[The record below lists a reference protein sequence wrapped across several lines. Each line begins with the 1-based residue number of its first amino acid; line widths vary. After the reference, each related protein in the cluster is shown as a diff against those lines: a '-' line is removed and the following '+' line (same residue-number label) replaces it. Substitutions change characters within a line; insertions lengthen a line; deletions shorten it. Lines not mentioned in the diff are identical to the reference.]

1 MAGDFSGRDSLP
13 PGWYYD
19 VTSDGRVFFMHLRVP
34 VRAREDDTHVRKR
47 ACRATKGTHPS
58 VTSARGDGAILTPS
72 RVCAHSSECHVD
84 RGSEDTRS
92 TTWLHPRT
100 SEPVSTGHRHRSDLP
115 RGWEEGFTPEGAS
128 FFIDHNERVTT
139 FFHPE
144 TGHAAEEN
152 AGFLLNDT
160 MPYEERG
167 GERPGSLV
175 SNTTNTTLTTTT
187 HTTSTIS
194 KKAQPFGKGSAVIT
208 RNPKAPVV
216 KYGWLF
222 KQDSAG
228 MKLWKR
234 RWFVLSDLC
243 LFYYKDSKEEQL
255 QGSILLP
262 SYEISPVEL
271 PDNVTRKYAFKMS
284 PTGQRAYYY
293 SRDFVMHYQAQQTGR
308 RTYFLAA
315 ESQRDAE
322 DWMAALGHTALSQ
335 PRRNGQGGGGPNQHA
350 ERLHHEEPARNGR
363 GDHHGLGGA
372 SGGGA
377 GRGEGPR
384 SPRRAPRS
392 NGGGGAPAAGPGA
405 GGGGGGRRELRLSDS
420 DSGGGDA
427 RATVAQPR
435 HGEGP
440 RAHVWPE
447 VAGTVARGP
456 YPSEGAHPPRGP
468 DPRQPHQPVIV
479 SRPPR
484 SNHGQGPNPARQS
497 GPQTQTMP
505 RLRREVRPDMTDQA
519 RPSQP
524 ALPSRLAAGPGAATP
539 ASTAPAYSTRTL
551 PVRGAVGG
559 APEAAGGGGRGQ
571 RHAAQHGANVA
582 ARPGDYKYAQDRV
595 ILRGMND
602 EDKRSSKEGTV
613 WRLYEWQ
620 QRQLFRQGI
629 APPSRSPTEAPASPS
644 VDRGAGPF
652 AGAAARS
659 SRGVTSPHA
668 PVGRVAVAA
677 GRYSQDDAGTA
688 RRAPAGAAYKS
699 PESQDRRSLPGAYS
713 SLPHSVTTYSL
724 SSKPMSAAPSSPT
737 GGHLPDDKE
746 IELRLGRLC
755 EEDQSLRSLT
765 AHLQQLQ
772 DDKARLE
779 EALETTHR
787 QMQEFRGQPAHQ
799 QKILYQ
805 QRLLQEDLVQL
816 LAQISHSNSE
826 WERVMQER
834 RGLEREARGLQDAAA
849 AQLARLGPAAGAPA
863 AARLQKQLWRME
875 DVLRGLQYVG
885 SAGQRDGSTR
895 DEAPQPRGGAPV
907 DRGYEPPPPPR
918 NYERYLEEE
927 EERAPP
933 RPPLPRAYSPD
944 DAAAMGGEQPP
955 SPSAEG
961 GRPPDVPPLPRETQA
976 LRHTSVRELKRQSG
990 ERRRDR
996 EHGGLTNGDY
1006 QYHSEPELSIG
1017 ANSDPSS
1024 SLYRST
1030 LPGQSQMLS
1039 VSSFVTLRRSQT
1051 EANVSSQRDRP
1062 RSALERLY
1070 SGGGGGGGRM
1080 SAEEQ
1085 LARMKRNQRTLQ
1097 RQRKRSLS
1105 SASDKRG
1112 GGASAATAAGGGGA
1126 LANSRAAA
1134 GGTATLPARPHSAS
1148 FAYQHWDPEES
1159 ELRPS
1164 GGSAVSWGWDGGA
1177 PPRSSSS
1184 SAPPAPAA
1192 PPAAPPRAER
1202 SSAPRGR
1209 DGITEIDVEPD
1220 SYEVDL
1226 FKELGRPDKVVIPER
1241 YMEME
1246 PEEALGP
1253 EEMEARRRTVAK
1265 IQNLLARSSGHAVP
1279 VAVAPGGEAEVPGVS
1294 EDQERIISMSHAL
1307 ASEASRRSKAVA
1319 ARKRCA
1325 SLSEEA
1331 NDVFV

>member
-1 MAGDFSGRDSLP
+1 MRLLLMLLMMMLMMIMLLLMKMVIVLMMLTERDCATGRHPPSLVSREMAGDFSGRDSLP

-19 VTSDGRVFFMHLRVP
+19 VTSDGRVFFMH
-34 VRAREDDTHVRKR
+34 
-47 ACRATKGTHPS
+47 
-58 VTSARGDGAILTPS
+58 
-72 RVCAHSSECHVD
+72 
-84 RGSEDTRS
+84 EDTRS

-100 SEPVSTGHRHRSDLP
+100 SEPVSTGHRRRSDLP

-175 SNTTNTTLTTTT
+175 SDTTNTTLTTTT

-194 KKAQPFGKGSAVIT
+194 KKAQPFGKGSAVIA

-271 PDNVTRKYAFKMS
+271 PDNVTRKYAFK
-284 PTGQRAYYY
+284 
-293 SRDFVMHYQAQQTGR
+293 AQQTGR

-335 PRRNGQGGGGPNQHA
+335 PRRARCYPQHTAPRLTATKTKVPSIALNKSCQRAAPVKDTPA
-350 ERLHHEEPARNGR
+350 EVGSMTRLEGSEFRGR
-363 GDHHGLGGA
+363 GRPVNPHRRRISRSLQFESSGRPGCNRGGA
-372 SGGGA
+372 T
-377 GRGEGPR
+377 RP
-384 SPRRAPRS
+384 SPPFAVDITDLVVSFATDKPS
-392 NGGGGAPAAGPGA
+392 TSPQKLAAGSSPF
-405 GGGGGGRRELRLSDS
+405 
-420 DSGGGDA
+420 
-427 RATVAQPR
+427 
-435 HGEGP
+435 
-440 RAHVWPE
+440 
-447 VAGTVARGP
+447 
-456 YPSEGAHPPRGP
+456 YPDRPPP
-468 DPRQPHQPVIV
+468 
-479 SRPPR
+479 SRPP
-484 SNHGQGPNPARQS
+484 HS

-524 ALPSRLAAGPGAATP
+524 ALPSRLAAGPGPAAP

-551 PVRGAVGG
+551 PVRGAP
-559 APEAAGGGGRGQ
+559 APPPHPRLGRLDLSTP
-571 RHAAQHGANVA
+571 RSSRTSDPTVA
-582 ARPGDYKYAQDRV
+582 ADPPTPPAQDRV
-595 ILRGMND
+595 LLRGMND

-629 APPSRSPTEAPASPS
+629 APPSRSPTEVPASAG
-644 VDRGAGPF
+644 VERGAGPF
-652 AGAAARS
+652 VGTAARS

-677 GRYSQDDAGTA
+677 GRYSQDDAGPA

-737 GGHLPDDKE
+737 GVHLPDDKE

-765 AHLQQLQ
+765 THLQQLQ

-816 LAQISHSNSE
+816 LAQISLSNSE

-834 RGLEREARGLQDAAA
+834 RGLEREARGLQDAAS

-895 DEAPQPRGGAPV
+895 DGAPQPRGGAPV

-1017 ANSDPSS
+1017 ASSDPSS

-1070 SGGGGGGGRM
+1070 SGGGGGGRM

-1148 FAYQHWDPEES
+1148 FAYVPLGPRGVGAS
-1159 ELRPS
+1159 PV
-1164 GGSAVSWGWDGGA
+1164 GGLG
-1177 PPRSSSS
+1177 
-1184 SAPPAPAA
+1184 A

-1202 SSAPRGR
+1202 SSTLARSAPRGR
-1209 DGITEIDVEPD
+1209 DGVTEIDVEPD

-1279 VAVAPGGEAEVPGVS
+1279 VAVAPGGEVEGPGVS

-1319 ARKRCA
+1319 AQALRNSVGSGSSVRALLMTSKDDDDF
-1325 SLSEEA
+1325 LL
-1331 NDVFV
+1331 

>member
-19 VTSDGRVFFMHLRVP
+19 VTSDGRVFFMH
-34 VRAREDDTHVRKR
+34 
-47 ACRATKGTHPS
+47 
-58 VTSARGDGAILTPS
+58 
-72 RVCAHSSECHVD
+72 
-84 RGSEDTRS
+84 EDTRS

-100 SEPVSTGHRHRSDLP
+100 SEPVSTGHRRRSDLP

-160 MPYEERG
+160 MLYGGSLSLCRPYEERG

-175 SNTTNTTLTTTT
+175 SDTTNTTLTTTT
-187 HTTSTIS
+187 HTTSTTFSPPPPFFSQIS
-194 KKAQPFGKGSAVIT
+194 KKAQPFGKGSAVIV

-271 PDNVTRKYAFKMS
+271 PDNVTRKYAFK
-284 PTGQRAYYY
+284 
-293 SRDFVMHYQAQQTGR
+293 AQQTGR

-392 NGGGGAPAAGPGA
+392 NGGGGGPRGGA
-405 GGGGGGRRELRLSDS
+405 GGRGRWGGPQGAAALGQRQRRWRCQGDGGAAPPRRGSQGRRHGGPGPLLLR
-420 DSGGGDA
+420 GGPPPPWPRPQAAPPA
-427 RATVAQPR
+427 RHRVAASAEQPR
-435 HGEGP
+435 PGP
-440 RAHVWPE
+440 QPSPAERPPDPDDAEAAPG
-447 VAGTVARGP
+447 APARCRCGGP
-456 YPSEGAHPPRGP
+456 WGAPPR
-468 DPRQPHQPVIV
+468 
-479 SRPPR
+479 
-484 SNHGQGPNPARQS
+484 
-497 GPQTQTMP
+497 
-505 RLRREVRPDMTDQA
+505 RR
-519 RPSQP
+519 
-524 ALPSRLAAGPGAATP
+524 
-539 ASTAPAYSTRTL
+539 
-551 PVRGAVGG
+551 
-559 APEAAGGGGRGQ
+559 GGGGRGQ
-571 RHAAQHGANVA
+571 RHAAQHGAHAA

-595 ILRGMND
+595 LLRGMND

-629 APPSRSPTEAPASPS
+629 APPSRSPTEVPASPG
-644 VDRGAGPF
+644 VERGAGPF
-652 AGAAARS
+652 VGAAARS

-677 GRYSQDDAGTA
+677 GRYSQDDAGPA

-737 GGHLPDDKE
+737 GVHLPDDKE

-765 AHLQQLQ
+765 THLQQLQ

-816 LAQISHSNSE
+816 LAQISLSNSE

-834 RGLEREARGLQDAAA
+834 RGLEREARGLQDAAS

-895 DEAPQPRGGAPV
+895 DGAPQPRGGAPV

-933 RPPLPRAYSPD
+933 RPPLPRAYSPE

-1017 ANSDPSS
+1017 ASSDPSS

-1030 LPGQSQMLS
+1030 LPGQSQMFS

-1070 SGGGGGGGRM
+1070 SGGGGGGRM

-1126 LANSRAAA
+1126 LVNSRAAA

-1148 FAYQHWDPEES
+1148 FAYVPLGPRGVGAS
-1159 ELRPS
+1159 PV
-1164 GGSAVSWGWDGGA
+1164 GGLG
-1177 PPRSSSS
+1177 
-1184 SAPPAPAA
+1184 
-1192 PPAAPPRAER
+1192 APPRAER
-1202 SSAPRGR
+1202 SSTLARSAPRGR
-1209 DGITEIDVEPD
+1209 DGVTEIDVEPD

-1279 VAVAPGGEAEVPGVS
+1279 VAVAPGGEVEGPGVS

-1319 ARKRCA
+1319 AQALRNSVGSGSSVRALLMTSKDDDDF
-1325 SLSEEA
+1325 LL
-1331 NDVFV
+1331 

>member
-1 MAGDFSGRDSLP
+1 MAGDDFTGRDSLP

-19 VTSDGRVFFMHLRVP
+19 VTSDGRVYFMH
-34 VRAREDDTHVRKR
+34 
-47 ACRATKGTHPS
+47 
-58 VTSARGDGAILTPS
+58 
-72 RVCAHSSECHVD
+72 
-84 RGSEDTRS
+84 EDTRS

-100 SEPVSTGHRHRSDLP
+100 SEPVSTGHRRRSDLP

-175 SNTTNTTLTTTT
+175 SDTTNTTLTTTT

-194 KKAQPFGKGSAVIT
+194 KKAQPFGKGSAVIA
-208 RNPKAPVV
+208 RNPKAAVV

-315 ESQRDAE
+315 ESQRDAD

-335 PRRNGQGGGGPNQHA
+335 PRRNGQGGPNHHA
-350 ERLHHEEPARNGR
+350 ERLRHEEPARNGR

-405 GGGGGGRRELRLSDS
+405 GGGGGGRREPRLSDS
-420 DSGGGDA
+420 DGGGGGGGDA
-427 RATVAQPR
+427 RVMVAQPR

-447 VAGTVARGP
+447 VSGTVARGP

-479 SRPPR
+479 SRPSR
-484 SNHGQGPNPARQS
+484 SNHSQGSNPARQS

-505 RLRREVRPDMTDQA
+505 RLRREVRPDVTDQA

-524 ALPSRLAAGPGAATP
+524 TLPSRLAAGPGAAAP

-559 APEAAGGGGRGQ
+559 APAAAGGRGQ
-571 RHAAQHGANVA
+571 RHGANVA

-595 ILRGMND
+595 LLRSMND

-620 QRQLFRQGI
+620 QRQLFRQGV
-629 APPSRSPTEAPASPS
+629 APPSRSPTEAPTSPG

-677 GRYSQDDAGTA
+677 GRYSQDDAGPA
-688 RRAPAGAAYKS
+688 RRAPAGAAYKG

-724 SSKPMSAAPSSPT
+724 SSKPMSAVPSSPT
-737 GGHLPDDKE
+737 GVHLPDDKE
-746 IELRLGRLC
+746 IELRLARLC

-765 AHLQQLQ
+765 AQLQQLQ

-816 LAQISHSNSE
+816 LAQISLSNSE

-834 RGLEREARGLQDAAA
+834 RGLEREARGLQDAAS

-895 DEAPQPRGGAPV
+895 DGAPQPRGGAAV

-944 DAAAMGGEQPP
+944 DAAAMGEQPP

-1017 ANSDPSS
+1017 TSSDPSS

-1070 SGGGGGGGRM
+1070 SGGGGGGRM

-1112 GGASAATAAGGGGA
+1112 GGTAAATAAGGGGT

-1148 FAYQHWDPEES
+1148 FAYHWDPEES

-1184 SAPPAPAA
+1184 SAPPAPAV
-1192 PPAAPPRAER
+1192 PPAAPPRAESSSTLA

-1279 VAVAPGGEAEVPGVS
+1279 VAVAPGGEAEGPGVS

-1319 ARKRCA
+1319 AQALRSSVGSGSSVRALLMTSKDEDDF
-1325 SLSEEA
+1325 LL
-1331 NDVFV
+1331 